1 MKARINFITLA
12 VNDLRR
18 SYEFYSGCMG
28 LTATKTLE
36 EGDDHLL
43 FELENGFSLVLYRRK
58 DYLNFAA
65 DPDQTSTSA
74 GFIISQ
80 YVDSKEEVDDILAL
94 ALLGGAKPAGEYH
107 DEPWGYT
114 AGFSDPDGH
123 QWEIFYRRN

>member
-12 VNDLRR
+12 VTDLRK
-18 SYEFYSGCMG
+18 SYEFYSVCMG
-28 LTATKTLE
+28 LKSNGTF
-36 EGDDHLL
+36 EGHEDHLM

-65 DPDQTSTSA
+65 DPHQASTSA

-80 YVDSKEEVDDILAL
+80 YVDSKEEVDDTLAR
-94 ALLGGAKPAGEYH
+94 ALEGGAKPAGEYL
-107 DEPWGYT
+107 DESWGYT

-123 QWEIFYRRN
+123 QWEIFYRKN